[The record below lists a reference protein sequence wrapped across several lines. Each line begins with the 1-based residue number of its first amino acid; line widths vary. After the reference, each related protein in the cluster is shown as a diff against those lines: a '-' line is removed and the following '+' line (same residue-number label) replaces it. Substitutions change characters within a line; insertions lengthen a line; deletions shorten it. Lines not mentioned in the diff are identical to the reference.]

1 MLRWAGVV
9 WLVIMSWT
17 ESADVDLPSRD
28 LRCAYVEQCG
38 SDKPEYCRLS
48 MSIVAGALIISSG

>member
-28 LRCAYVEQCG
+28 LRCAYVEQM
-38 SDKPEYCRLS
+38 RL
-48 MSIVAGALIISSG
+48 